1 MNTDPEAAEKPKKP
15 RRAEARAL
23 ARLLAVQALYQ
34 MDLSGDDARDVLADF
49 EWRRRLDGTTDFDPA
64 LADSSFLEKLV
75 LGVVTDQQAV
85 DRLIAEFL
93 PDPWPLERL
102 DSTLRAIFRAAGY
115 ELLAFDDV
123 PPPVVISQYLD
134 VAHAFFSGDEP
145 NLLNGVLDS
154 MARRQRGTDWAKPDG
169 SR

>member
-1 MNTDPEAAEKPKKP
+1 MNTDSEAAHKPKKP

-34 MDLSGDDARDVLADF
+34 MDLSGDDARDVLSDF
-49 EWRRRLDGTTDFDPA
+49 EWRRRLDGPADFDPD
-64 LADSSFLEKLV
+64 LADSAFLERLV
-75 LGVVTDQQAV
+75 LGVVGDQQAV
-85 DRLIAEFL
+85 DRLIADFL

-102 DSTLRAIFRAAGY
+102 DSTLRAIFRAAAF
-115 ELLAFDDV
+115 ELLALDDI

-145 NLLNGVLDS
+145 SLLNGVLDS
-154 MARRQRGTDWAKPDG
+154 MARRQRGTEWARAED
-169 SR
+169 R